1 MAESGLAGFDVASNM
16 GLVAAAGTP
25 PDIVAKL
32 QALSARSMREPE
44 AAARIASL
52 GMIPTEN
59 GTAHYVQFMREDYDR
74 YAAVVKALGLK
85 AE

>member
-1 MAESGLAGFDVASNM
+1 
-16 GLVAAAGTP
+16 
-25 PDIVAKL
+25 
-32 QALSARSMREPE
+32 MRQVCIRDQSERCQDF
-44 AAARIASL
+44 ANRQIASL